1 MRTRLPHLRVLL
13 PVVAI
18 AALVAGCGS
27 TETAADDHDPA
38 SYKLMANGTEMTQP
52 YTIPANQTT
61 RIRIKF
67 YNAADE
73 DLDDVE
79 SEHFGALEIAPSALA
94 VATRLADHHFQFD
107 VVAGNAGTG
116 TVTVRF
122 GHDEGTD
129 EVAFDP
135 VEFRVGT
142 P

>member
-1 MRTRLPHLRVLL
+1 MPSRLHLLRLL
-13 PVVAI
+13 FPVA
-18 AALVAGCGS
+18 AFGALVTGCGS

-52 YTIPANQTT
+52 YTIAWNQTT
-61 RIRIKF
+61 RIRVKF
-67 YNAADE
+67 YNAAGE

-79 SEHFGALEIAPSALA
+79 SEHFGALEFTPSALA
-94 VATRLADHHFQFD
+94 AATRLADHHFQFD
-107 VVAGNAGTG
+107 VVAGTEGTG

-122 GHDEGTD
+122 GHDEETD

-135 VEFRVGT
+135 VEFRVVS